1 MVRLFALSAIPMGIT
16 SLGKATLKIYKAN
29 LAMVVTS
36 AVGAVSVVALS
47 CLLPGLGLTGIGVG
61 WLAGQSA
68 ACGAT
73 VVATLRLRHG
83 ARYLR
88 AAPRPRSCLRSSHT
102 HFSLEAQT
110 RRSELAF

>member
-1 MVRLFALSAIPMGIT
+1 MGIT
-16 SLGKATLKIYKAN
+16 SLGTATLKIYKAN

-36 AVGAVSVVALS
+36 TVGAVSVVALT

-61 WLAGQSA
+61 WFAGQSA

-73 VVATLRLRHG
+73 VVAALRLRH
-83 ARYLR
+83 
-88 AAPRPRSCLRSSHT
+88 AAQCLPRSAPPEQLPQGQLATHSS
-102 HFSLEAQT
+102 FEAET